1 MNFIKPIIYYNM
13 KTVKLIGSVLF
24 IVAALSFQSKGQ
36 EKQKNSDVFVIVEEM
51 PVYPGGEEALRKDI
65 AAAVKY
71 PEEAKKQE
79 ISGKV
84 YISFVVDE
92 NGKVIDPK
100 IARGVH
106 PLLDK
111 EAIRVIGSLKTWK
124 PGKQRGQTVKVSYTI
139 PIIFALNGSSKE
151 EKEKIELDEHGNQIF
166 RIVEEMPVF
175 PGGEDAL
182 KTYIMQNVK
191 YPDDAKKDGI
201 KGKVYVTFVVGHDGN
216 VSDLKIA
223 RGVHPSLDKEAIRVM
238 KNSPTWKPGKQRG
251 KAVSVQYTV
260 PIMFAL
266 K

>member
-1 MNFIKPIIYYNM
+1 MYFIKPIIFYNM
-13 KTVKLIGSVLF
+13 KTVKLISSLMF
-24 IVAALSFQSKGQ
+24 IVAFLSFQSNGQ
-36 EKQKNSDVFVIVEEM
+36 DKQKNSDVYMIVDEI

-65 AAAVKY
+65 SEAVKY
-71 PEEAKKQE
+71 PEEAKKQN

-84 YISFVVDE
+84 FISFVVDE

-111 EAIRVIGSLKTWK
+111 EAIRVMGTLKTWK
-124 PGKQRGQTVKVSYTI
+124 PGKQSGKVVKVAYTI
-139 PIIFALNGSSKE
+139 PINFALNGNSKE
-151 EKEKIELDEHGNQIF
+151 EKENNELDENGNLIF
-166 RIVEEMPVF
+166 RIVEKMPIF
-175 PGGEDAL
+175 PGGEDGL

-191 YPDDAKKDGI
+191 YPEDAKKEGI

-223 RGVHPSLDKEAIRVM
+223 RGVHPSLDKEALRVI
-238 KNSPTWKPGKQRG
+238 KNSPTWKPGQQKG
-251 KAVSVQYTV
+251 KVVSVQYTI

-266 K
+266 N